1 MSRSTKQGRR
11 PWLVGAGLA
20 AALAVLL
27 GVFSLYTRPEFLMN
41 LADQLW
47 SCF

>member
-1 MSRSTKQGRR
+1 MLRK
-11 PWLVGAGLA
+11 
-20 AALAVLL
+20 AALWSL
-27 GVFSLYTRPEFLMN
+27 GIVVSLAVFSLYTRPEFLIS